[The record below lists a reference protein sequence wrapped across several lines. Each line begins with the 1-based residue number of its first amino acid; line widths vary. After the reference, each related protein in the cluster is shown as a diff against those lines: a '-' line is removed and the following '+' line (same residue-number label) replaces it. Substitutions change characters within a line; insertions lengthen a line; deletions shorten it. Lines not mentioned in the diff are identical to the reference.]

1 MEASMI
7 TKVML
12 GVSALISL
20 VYVVADEVAV
30 NYMLK
35 AANGASLAAANGSAV
50 NFAALRREAQAT
62 LKDLQTGKAESGD
75 RTRCADQAWPYY
87 AGACL
92 VMDEERQIW
101 IVRHDNHASAPN
113 GMQRAVNF

>member
-1 MEASMI
+1 MI

-20 VYVVADEVAV
+20 VYVVVDEMAV

-35 AANGASLAAANGSAV
+35 AANGASLAAANGPAV
-50 NFAALRREAQAT
+50 NFSALRREAQAT
-62 LKDLQTGKAESGD
+62 LKDLQTGKAEPGD

-101 IVRHDNHASAPN
+101 IVRHDNHPISVNAPS
-113 GMQRAVNF
+113 GMQQAVNF